1 MLQPDWR
8 PAEEW
13 PLDRSIDPTGKDW
26 GALIRGG
33 NNGLYLAI
41 VSLGWW
47 VIGASKC
54 SNERP
59 VDLQDLDM
67 VLADVDWTLSHVLAQ
82 ARGLTEEAPPS
93 PNYSADSFTH
103 SPPSLKRPA
112 DPPTSTLPMKRR
124 RGFSLAV
131 Y

>member
-13 PLDRSIDPTGKDW
+13 PLDRNIDPAGKDW

-47 VIGASKC
+47 VIGALKC

-59 VDLQDLDM
+59 VDLQDLNM
-67 VLADVDWTLSHVLAQ
+67 VLADVDWTLGHVLAQ
-82 ARGLTEEAPPS
+82 ARGLTEIAPPS
-93 PNYSADSFTH
+93 PNYSADSSTQ
-103 SPPSLKRPA
+103 SPPSLKRLA
-112 DPPTSTLPMKRR
+112 DPPVDILPMKRH
-124 RGFSLAV
+124 RGFSLAA